1 MTKPTDQ
8 KSHFWQTLVASAVAL
23 GILTTAH
30 ARTTGIDVSSYQGAP
45 SWSSIHSCG
54 WTFGVAKA
62 TEGQTTDDPDFSYN
76 MSNGKANGMYMGA
89 YHFAHPELHAPS
101 VESSHFW
108 GTAGSTQL
116 ADGKTVSPTLDF
128 EVFSGVVGASS
139 YSDWA
144 NQWFNDILNDLGGKQ
159 SQPILYV
166 SACNAAYFDNSVD
179 AWAPWIA
186 NYNGQDPQS
195 GTPWSVCTSGDV
207 WGGWTM
213 WQYSSSGSVCGVSGS
228 TDVDVYNGN
237 TSSFTSQLLISTP
250 GSGGTTT
257 WSSVNGGPIAM
268 NTDGTLEIFG
278 VQGTTAKHEHQ
289 TSPNGSWSAL
299 INMGGITAI
308 PNVAVGR
315 NTDGRLEAFCYN
327 TADGT
332 VYHQYQTAAH
342 MGFTP
347 WYQMGSSSG
356 VTNLVA
362 VTNTDGRMEIWG
374 IKNGT
379 TWHDYQTAAGQ
390 GWHGWGS
397 HGGTVK
403 AGYTIGRNSD
413 GRLEIFGVGTDGAV
427 WHDYQTAAGSGW
439 NGWVSLGGATMDGNL
454 AVANDA
460 DGRLDL
466 YACHSDG
473 HVWHNFQIKGGGGAW
488 NGWGDTGVPGSGGR
502 GGMCIG
508 INLDGRLEVFVSTP
522 AGVVWHRYQN
532 TRNGSWTPWY
542 QLGGSAYDQH
552 LFCANNQNGAL
563 QVFAINSSD
572 TAIWTNY
579 QSTPGGGWN
588 GFFSMGNAGIKFYY
602 GQP

>member
-1 MTKPTDQ
+1 
-8 KSHFWQTLVASAVAL
+8 
-23 GILTTAH
+23 LTSAH
-30 ARTTGIDVSSYQGAP
+30 ARMTGIDVSSYQGTP
-45 SWSSIHSCG
+45 SWSSIHNCG
-54 WTFGVAKA
+54 WGFGIAKA

-76 MSNGKANGMYMGA
+76 MSNGKANGVYMGA
-89 YHFAHPELHAPS
+89 YHFAHPELHSPS
-101 VESSHFW
+101 TESSHFW
-108 GTAGSTQL
+108 GVAGGTQL

-144 NQWFNDILNDLGGKQ
+144 NQWFNDIVGDLGGKQ

-166 SACNAAYFDNSVD
+166 SACNAANFNNTVD

-186 NYNGQDPQS
+186 NYNGQDPQT
-195 GTPWSVCTSGDV
+195 GTPWSVCSSGNI

-213 WQYSSSGSVCGVSGS
+213 WQYSSSGSVCGVSGGC
-228 TDVDVYNGN
+228 DVDVYNGA

-250 GSGGTTT
+250 GGGGTQT

-289 TSPNGSWSAL
+289 NSPNGSWTAL
-299 INMGGITAI
+299 INMGGITAL
-308 PNVAVGR
+308 PNVAIGR
-315 NTDGRLEAFCYN
+315 NSDGRLEAFCYN

-332 VYHQYQTAAH
+332 VYHQYQTAPH
-342 MGFTP
+342 MGFTT
-347 WYQMGSSSG
+347 WFQMGASAG

-362 VTNTDGRMEIWG
+362 VTNLDGRMEIWG

-390 GWHGWGS
+390 GWNGWGS

-403 AGYTIGRNSD
+403 AGYTIGRNPD

-439 NGWVSLGGATMDGNL
+439 NGWGSLGGATMDGNL
-454 AVANDA
+454 AVANNA

-473 HVWHNFQIKGGGGAW
+473 HVWHNYQIKGGGGAW
-488 NGWGDTGVPGSGGR
+488 NGWGDTGVPGTAGR

-508 INLDGRLEVFVSTP
+508 INLDGRLEVFCSTT

-532 TRNGSWTPWY
+532 TRNGAWTSWF

-588 GFFSMGNAGIKFYY
+588 GFFSMGNAGMKFYY